1 MVITIDTISEKAFA
15 DAAKQI
21 EQYTRRFETKV
32 KEFVKELLKAGIEV
46 ATQSLTGEG
55 DSTPVDP
62 DSTYVRMGVANGIME
77 AALRM
82 RGEDVLFIEFGAG
95 IHYNTPAGTS
105 PHPWGVELGY
115 TIGSYGKG
123 YGAMDEWEY
132 WEGGKKYTSQG
143 TEAMMPMYNADMKIR
158 ATFVDIARRVF
169 GGT

>member
-62 DSTYVRMGVANGIME
+62 DST
-77 AALRM
+77 
-82 RGEDVLFIEFGAG
+82 
-95 IHYNTPAGTS
+95 
-105 PHPWGVELGY
+105 
-115 TIGSYGKG
+115 
-123 YGAMDEWEY
+123 
-132 WEGGKKYTSQG
+132 
-143 TEAMMPMYNADMKIR
+143 
-158 ATFVDIARRVF
+158 
-169 GGT
+169 